1 MNAESYMADRK
12 NLVTLLNEFLKKLPI
27 LIKLSHKIIEV
38 KLFEVLA
45 PLNRLLEINKKMMF
59 FDLRNIDQRSRLV
72 RDFMLKVIYYS
83 YIQADINEYCLALQD
98 CQRIL
103 TDSKSI
109 PANPNVKLI
118 FNKLAYEGWHKN
130 KVESFYLLPLQ
141 NCFD

>member
-1 MNAESYMADRK
+1 MEDHKFFDMNAESYMADRK

-83 YIQADINEYCLALQD
+83 YI
-98 CQRIL
+98 
-103 TDSKSI
+103 
-109 PANPNVKLI
+109 
-118 FNKLAYEGWHKN
+118 
-130 KVESFYLLPLQ
+130 
-141 NCFD
+141 